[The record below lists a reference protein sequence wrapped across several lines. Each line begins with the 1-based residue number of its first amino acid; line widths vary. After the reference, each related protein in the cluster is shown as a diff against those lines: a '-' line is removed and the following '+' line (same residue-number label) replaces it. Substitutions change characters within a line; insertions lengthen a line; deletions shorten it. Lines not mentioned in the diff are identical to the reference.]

1 MRRKTNARNLDA
13 GFVRVLSHRR
23 SRNGRGD
30 GMAKAARRAYV
41 PPYELVRKRLGFE
54 SRERARAEVTVEQVE
69 GALRLLL
76 PAVSVDESLVSPHLS
91 RCRRGDRRRDVQ
103 VGARPFRSEWLVRGP
118 TPVQVEVDE
127 DWYLATY
134 DDVAEGVETGE
145 IASATEHFRRHG
157 YKEGR
162 LPHEP

>member
-1 MRRKTNARNLDA
+1 
-13 GFVRVLSHRR
+13 
-23 SRNGRGD
+23 
-30 GMAKAARRAYV
+30 MAKGARRAYV

-54 SRERARAEVTVEQVE
+54 SRERSRTEVTVEQME

-76 PAVSVDESLVSPHLS
+76 PAVSVDEPWY
-91 RCRRGDRRRDVQ
+91 RRTYPDVAEAIDA
-103 VGARPFRSEWLVRGP
+103 GMFKSAHDHF
-118 TPVQVEVDE
+118 VQNGWFEGRHPYEVEVDE

-145 IASATEHFRRHG
+145 IVSAAEHFHRHG

>member
-1 MRRKTNARNLDA
+1 M
-13 GFVRVLSHRR
+13 
-23 SRNGRGD
+23 
-30 GMAKAARRAYV
+30 
-41 PPYELVRKRLGFE
+41 
-54 SRERARAEVTVEQVE
+54 E

-76 PAVSVDESLVSPHLS
+76 PAVSVDELWY
-91 RCRRGDRRRDVQ
+91 RRTYPDVAEAIDAGLFKSARDHFVQNGWFEGRR
-103 VGARPFRSEWLVRGP
+103 PYEI
-118 TPVQVEVDE
+118 EVDE

-157 YKEGR
+157 YREGR